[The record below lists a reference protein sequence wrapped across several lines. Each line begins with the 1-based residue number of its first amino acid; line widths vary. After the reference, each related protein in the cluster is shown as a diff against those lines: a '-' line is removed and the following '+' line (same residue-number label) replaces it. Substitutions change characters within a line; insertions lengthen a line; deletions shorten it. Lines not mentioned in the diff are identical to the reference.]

1 MVTVVMA
8 GQQQGLME
16 VAAVAVLGDT
26 TVQVGVVALLQVLLR
41 VEMALVVAAGAV
53 VAEALLTLAG
63 LAVV

>member
-1 MVTVVMA
+1 
-8 GQQQGLME
+8 ME
-16 VAAVAVLGDT
+16 AVAVAVLGDT

-41 VEMALVVAAGAV
+41 VEMALVVAAGVV